1 MTHHNTVEKKTIDEL
16 TLADDYM
23 FAQVMREPT
32 YLKPVLEEIL
42 QIKISKIRLIEPQ
55 KTQKEGYDSKGI
67 RLDVYAVDENSII
80 YNIEMQT
87 SNKYDLPKRI
97 RYYQSIL
104 DVSILKPGENY
115 NKLNKTFVI
124 FICNY
129 DPFNAGQLVY
139 TFETV
144 CKEVPGLRLK
154 DEAYKMILNTK
165 GEHGIISQRLK
176 EFMIYLDENRVTGA
190 FSKELDDAVNA
201 VKANEERRLEY
212 MMLWV
217 RDNEMRAEGR
227 EEGRAEG
234 REEGRAEGRE
244 EGRAEGIAEAILIYH
259 DEMNLSSD
267 VIVQRIMSRFNL
279 SEISA
284 REYVAST
291 LNPQAEGEA

>member
-1 MTHHNTVEKKTIDEL
+1 M
-16 TLADDYM
+16 
-23 FAQVMREPT
+23 
-32 YLKPVLEEIL
+32 
-42 QIKISKIRLIEPQ
+42 
-55 KTQKEGYDSKGI
+55 
-67 RLDVYAVDENSII
+67 
-80 YNIEMQT
+80 
-87 SNKYDLPKRI
+87 
-97 RYYQSIL
+97 
-104 DVSILKPGENY
+104 
-115 NKLNKTFVI
+115 
-124 FICNY
+124 
-129 DPFNAGQLVY
+129 
-139 TFETV
+139 
-144 CKEVPGLRLK
+144 PGLRLK

-165 GEHGIISQRLK
+165 GKHGFISERLK
-176 EFMIYLDENRVTGA
+176 EFIIYLDENRVTGA

-227 EEGRAEG
+227 EEGIAV
-234 REEGRAEGRE
+234 
-244 EGRAEGIAEAILIYH
+244 GIAEAILIYH

>member
-1 MTHHNTVEKKTIDEL
+1 MTHYKTVEKKTIDEL

-32 YLKPVLEEIL
+32 YLKPVLEHIL
-42 QIKISKIRLIEPQ
+42 QIKIAKIKLIEPQ
-55 KTQKEGYDSKGI
+55 KTQKEGYDSRGV
-67 RLDVYAVDENSII
+67 RLDIYAVDENGII
-80 YNIEMQT
+80 YNVEMQA
-87 SNKYDLPKRI
+87 SKKYNLPKRI

-104 DVSILKPGENY
+104 DVSILKPSEDY

-129 DPFNAGQLVY
+129 DPFGADQLIY
-139 TFETV
+139 TFENV
-144 CKEVPGLRLK
+144 CKEVPGLRLD

-165 GEHGIISQRLK
+165 GKHGNISDKLK
-176 EFMIYLDENRVTGA
+176 EFMIYLDENRITGT

-227 EEGRAEG
+227 AEG
-234 REEGRAEGRE
+234 A
-244 EGRAEGIAEAILIYH
+244 ISEAILIYH

-267 VIVQRIMSRFNL
+267 AIVQKIMSRFSL
-279 SEISA
+279 GEEAA

>member
-1 MTHHNTVEKKTIDEL
+1 
-16 TLADDYM
+16 
-23 FAQVMREPT
+23 
-32 YLKPVLEEIL
+32 
-42 QIKISKIRLIEPQ
+42 
-55 KTQKEGYDSKGI
+55 
-67 RLDVYAVDENSII
+67 
-80 YNIEMQT
+80 MQT
-87 SNKYDLPKRI
+87 SNKYNLPKRI

-227 EEGRAEG
+227 AEG
-234 REEGRAEGRE
+234 A
-244 EGRAEGIAEAILIYH
+244 ISEAILIYH

-267 VIVQRIMSRFNL
+267 AIVQKIMSRFSL
-279 SEISA
+279 GEEAA

>member
-1 MTHHNTVEKKTIDEL
+1 
-16 TLADDYM
+16 
-23 FAQVMREPT
+23 
-32 YLKPVLEEIL
+32 
-42 QIKISKIRLIEPQ
+42 
-55 KTQKEGYDSKGI
+55 
-67 RLDVYAVDENSII
+67 
-80 YNIEMQT
+80 
-87 SNKYDLPKRI
+87 
-97 RYYQSIL
+97 
-104 DVSILKPGENY
+104 
-115 NKLNKTFVI
+115 
-124 FICNY
+124 
-129 DPFNAGQLVY
+129 
-139 TFETV
+139 
-144 CKEVPGLRLK
+144 
-154 DEAYKMILNTK
+154 MILNTK

-234 REEGRAEGRE
+234 REEGRAEGM
-244 EGRAEGIAEAILIYH
+244 AEAILIYH

-284 REYVAST
+284 GEYVAST
-291 LNPQAEGEA
+291 LNPQAEGDA

>member
-1 MTHHNTVEKKTIDEL
+1 MTHYKTVEKKTIDEL

-23 FAQVMREPT
+23 FAQVMREPI
-32 YLKPVLEEIL
+32 YLKPVLEHIL
-42 QIKISKIRLIEPQ
+42 QIKIAKIKLIEPQ
-55 KTQKEGYDSKGI
+55 KTQKEGYDSRGV
-67 RLDVYAVDENSII
+67 RLDIYAVDENGII
-80 YNIEMQT
+80 YNVEMQA
-87 SNKYDLPKRI
+87 SNKYNLPKRI

-104 DVSILKPGENY
+104 DVSILKPSEDY
-115 NKLNKTFVI
+115 KKLNKAFVI

-129 DPFNAGQLVY
+129 DPFREDQLIY
-139 TFETV
+139 TFENV

-165 GEHGIISQRLK
+165 GKHGFISERLK

-227 EEGRAEG
+227 AEG
-234 REEGRAEGRE
+234 A
-244 EGRAEGIAEAILIYH
+244 ISEAILIYH

-267 VIVQRIMSRFNL
+267 AIVQKIMSRFSL
-279 SEISA
+279 GEEAA

>member
-1 MTHHNTVEKKTIDEL
+1 
-16 TLADDYM
+16 
-23 FAQVMREPT
+23 
-32 YLKPVLEEIL
+32 
-42 QIKISKIRLIEPQ
+42 
-55 KTQKEGYDSKGI
+55 
-67 RLDVYAVDENSII
+67 
-80 YNIEMQT
+80 MQA
-87 SNKYDLPKRI
+87 SNKYNLPKRI

-104 DVSILKPGENY
+104 DVSILKPGEDYKN
-115 NKLNKTFVI
+115 LNKTFVI

-129 DPFNAGQLVY
+129 DPFRADQLIY
-139 TFETV
+139 TFENV

-165 GEHGIISQRLK
+165 GKHGFISERLK

-227 EEGRAEG
+227 AEG
-234 REEGRAEGRE
+234 A
-244 EGRAEGIAEAILIYH
+244 ISEAILIYH

-267 VIVQRIMSRFNL
+267 AIVQKIMSRFSL
-279 SEISA
+279 GEEAA

>member
-1 MTHHNTVEKKTIDEL
+1 LLAVYNIRRTNMTHHNTVEKKTIDEL

-32 YLKPVLEEIL
+32 YLKPILEEIL

-67 RLDVYAVDENSII
+67 RLDVYVVDENGII

-87 SNKYDLPKRI
+87 SNKYNLPKRI

-234 REEGRAEGRE
+234 REEGRAEERVNTLRE
-244 EGRAEGIAEAILIYH
+244 KERAEAAESRIDGLEKEILELKKQLESLMH
-259 DEMNLSSD
+259 K
-267 VIVQRIMSRFNL
+267 
-279 SEISA
+279 
-284 REYVAST
+284 
-291 LNPQAEGEA
+291 